1 MKQISESQALDIL
14 KELIAIK
21 SVNDHEKTVAAY
33 LQKLLAQYDIKSEIK
48 IIRGD
53 RANLVA
59 EIGQGK
65 PVLGISGHMDVVA
78 PGNLDDWNS
87 NPFEMTEKDG
97 MLYGRGITDMK
108 SGLAAIVITMI
119 NLHAQGLP
127 KQGTI
132 RLMATMGE
140 EVGEEGSSYF
150 LKDGSMKDVD
160 GLVIAEPSGYN
171 IGYAEKGSMDIK
183 FISKGK
189 ASHSSMPENGYNAI
203 DALMSLLLDANSAFR
218 DEHIK
223 GDSVG
228 PLIFNTTLIKGG
240 TQVNSIP
247 DYAEAEANVRTI
259 PEYDNQKV
267 IATLHNLIEKYN
279 SQGAQISTDIYMNE
293 GPVLMSSTN
302 PLIAP
307 TKKLM
312 EKYATDTV
320 HVTPISAVTDASNL
334 VQEKSIDFP
343 FIIAGPGNDT
353 PHQINESLDK
363 QMYFNFIAIY
373 EKLFID
379 FLEK

>member
-1 MKQISESQALDIL
+1 MEHLSESQALEIL
-14 KELIAIK
+14 KNLIAIK
-21 SVNDHEKTVAAY
+21 SVNDHEKTVATY

-48 IIRGD
+48 PIRGD
-53 RANLVA
+53 RANLIA

-65 PVLGISGHMDVVA
+65 PVLGISGHMDVVS
-78 PGNLDDWNS
+78 PGKLEDWNS

-127 KQGTI
+127 KKGTI

-203 DALMSLLLDANSAFR
+203 DALMNLLIEANTTFR
-218 DEHIK
+218 DEQIK
-223 GDSVG
+223 GDSIG
-228 PLIFNTTLIKGG
+228 PLVFNTTLIKGG

-267 IATLHNLIEKYN
+267 IATLHNLIKKYN
-279 SQGAQISTDIYMNE
+279 DQGAQISTDIYMNE
-293 GPVLMSSTN
+293 GPVLMSPKN
-302 PLIAP
+302 PLITP

-320 HVTPISAVTDASNL
+320 HVAPISAVTDASNL
-334 VQEKSIDFP
+334 VQNKPIEFP
-343 FIIAGPGNDT
+343 FIVAGPGNNT
-353 PHQINESLDK
+353 PHQINENLDK
-363 QMYFNFIAIY
+363 QMYFNFIDIY

>member
-1 MKQISESQALDIL
+1 MEHLSKSQALEIL
-14 KELIAIK
+14 KNLIAIK
-21 SVNDHEKTVAAY
+21 SVNDHEKTVATY

-48 IIRGD
+48 PIRGD
-53 RANLVA
+53 RANLIA

-65 PVLGISGHMDVVA
+65 PVLGISGHMDVVS
-78 PGNLDDWNS
+78 PGKLEDWNS

-119 NLHAQGLP
+119 NLHAQDLP
-127 KQGTI
+127 KKGTI

-203 DALMSLLLDANSAFR
+203 DALMNLLIEANTTFR
-218 DEHIK
+218 DEQIK
-223 GDSVG
+223 GDSIG
-228 PLIFNTTLIKGG
+228 PLVFNTTLIKGG

-267 IATLHNLIEKYN
+267 IATLHNLIKKYN
-279 SQGAQISTDIYMNE
+279 DQGAQISTDIYMNE
-293 GPVLMSSTN
+293 GPVLMSPKN
-302 PLIAP
+302 PLITP

-312 EKYATDTV
+312 EKYTTETV
-320 HVTPISAVTDASNL
+320 HVAPISAVTDASNL
-334 VQEKSIDFP
+334 VQNKPIEFP
-343 FIIAGPGNDT
+343 FIVAGPGNNT
-353 PHQINESLDK
+353 PHQINENLNK
-363 QMYFNFIAIY
+363 QMYFNFIDIY